1 MTRMRFPA
9 VALPSALLA
18 SAALAALT
26 FAAPATAQA
35 VPGASTAKIND
46 IQVSRDGDN
55 VSILVKLSQQPSAA
69 SAKSSDTGLVLEVD
83 GLQLTALNLT
93 PPAGS
98 LVTGVAA
105 NSNKVTLTGAAL
117 GNATTVIYR
126 NAVLIEAKLAEPAVH
141 GASLLAAAT
150 PAPQPPVPQATAQPA
165 APAPQPAAHP
175 APPPAKPAPVP
186 APVVQAAVTPP
197 AAQPHPAPAQPVT
210 PTPVALTPSTP
221 NAPIALAS
229 PAAKPKEPTKDLESH
244 ITPAAAPSAPA
255 AALPTASIAGVNAAR
270 CTAAA
275 AELAKDAWALA
286 AMGDQALCLLDAGK
300 FDEAKSRLD
309 QLAAITPLDW
319 RIALGLAALHDH
331 NGEKDLSK
339 DSWLAALDRA
349 PNDEIKAAIKAKMP
363 AAAAAELKS

>member
-141 GASLLAAAT
+141 GASLLAA
-150 PAPQPPVPQATAQPA
+150 TAGSVLRF
-165 APAPQPAAHP
+165 
-175 APPPAKPAPVP
+175 K
-186 APVVQAAVTPP
+186 T
-197 AAQPHPAPAQPVT
+197 
-210 PTPVALTPSTP
+210 
-221 NAPIALAS
+221 
-229 PAAKPKEPTKDLESH
+229 DD
-244 ITPAAAPSAPA
+244 
-255 AALPTASIAGVNAAR
+255 ALPP
-270 CTAAA
+270 
-275 AELAKDAWALA
+275 ALA
-286 AMGDQALCLLDAGK
+286 ARARVTGRIAQVAAHDAGEVERVLADLRAAGVRIEDLEIGRADLEDV
-300 FDEAKSRLD
+300 FLHIMQGAQAPAVAEEA
-309 QLAAITPLDW
+309 A
-319 RIALGLAALHDH
+319 
-331 NGEKDLSK
+331 
-339 DSWLAALDRA
+339 
-349 PNDEIKAAIKAKMP
+349 
-363 AAAAAELKS
+363 